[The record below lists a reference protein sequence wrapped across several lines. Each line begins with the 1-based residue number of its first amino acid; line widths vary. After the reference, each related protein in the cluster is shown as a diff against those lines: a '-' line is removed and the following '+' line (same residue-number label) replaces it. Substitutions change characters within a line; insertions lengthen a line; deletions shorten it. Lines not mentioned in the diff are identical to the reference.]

1 MTSNPFDSRAE
12 KEPQVA
18 AMLLNSSA
26 FKNLGSIPPEFTGE
40 GAGYSPALN
49 WENLPEGTQSLVL
62 IMVDCDIPS
71 HKNRLSQFI
80 HWVVYNLP
88 PEMNELPVN
97 FGQVE
102 SVKLGATIA
111 RNGSGWHGYYPPC
124 PVSGEHE
131 YTFRLFAL
139 DIPRIQPGA
148 ENYRMVMKAIEGHIL
163 SSAELIGVYQCTT
176 FNTWQALLKNI
187 KLGLRKI

>member
-1 MTSNPFDSRAE
+1 
-12 KEPQVA
+12 
-18 AMLLNSSA
+18 MLLSSSA
-26 FKNLGSIPPEFTGE
+26 FKNLGSIPSEFTSE
-40 GAGYSPALN
+40 GVGYSPSLN
-49 WENLPEGTQSLVL
+49 WENLPVGTQSLVL
-62 IMVDCDIPS
+62 IMMDCDIPS
-71 HKNRLSQFI
+71 PKNRLSQFI

-88 PEMNELPVN
+88 PGIRGLPAN

-102 SVKLGATIA
+102 SIQFGATIA
-111 RNGSGWHGYYPPC
+111 QNGAGWRGYYPPC

-148 ENYRMVMKAIEGHIL
+148 ENYRAVIKAIEGHVL

-176 FNTWQALLKNI
+176 LSTWQALLKNI
-187 KLGLRKI
+187 KFGLGKI